1 MHANMEASA
10 LSRMTVSLATVRALA
25 TLARTVTLVSISQI
39 EMCLSK
45 MFDLMKYVFFWN
57 KHVSNFYCFVIFTPG
72 CPRIGVSNLYLHMV
86 YDIENL
92 LVYYIISMS

>member
-25 TLARTVTLVSISQI
+25 TLARTVTSVSISQI

-45 MFDLMKYVFFWN
+45 MFDLMKYVFFWS
-57 KHVSNFYCFVIFTPG
+57 KHVYNFYCFVIFTPG
-72 CPRIGVSNLYLHMV
+72 CPRIGVKLIFVKLIFAYG
-86 YDIENL
+86 I
-92 LVYYIISMS
+92 